1 MDAGDSPFSTSFS
14 ILYFSV
20 VVLVLSFLLQPA
32 TFDILDNKTKQQSFR
47 RLYLFNFRTF
57 EVSNHSILLR
67 LILGGR
73 ISRGE
78 VGVLKKF
85 LKIK

>member
-20 VVLVLSFLLQPA
+20 VVLLLSFLLQPA
-32 TFDILDNKTKQQSFR
+32 SFDILAYKTKQQSFR

-57 EVSNHSILLR
+57 EVSNHSILLC
-67 LILGGR
+67 LILGG
-73 ISRGE
+73 SNKQG
-78 VGVLKKF
+78 GGGGCSGKSS
-85 LKIK
+85 